1 VLKIS
6 KAYQMLGIH
15 LYIIVQYLQNKM
27 SRELDSSLEKR
38 LQPDETVEHVTNM
51 DMRTYLAGSM
61 NSVISSLVTGIVL
74 AVFALVFGLAA
85 LGPLLAVPIAILL
98 VIGVGS
104 YPLIRALII
113 VKYGSITYAITDNR
127 FVKVRDTVFDANEES
142 VPIERARDAEY
153 DEDFFD
159 KMLGNGDIYVE
170 GARGDSV
177 RFENAPDADDLYQK
191 AQKKIQETDQVDDY
205 SA

>member
-1 VLKIS
+1 
-6 KAYQMLGIH
+6 
-15 LYIIVQYLQNKM
+15 
-27 SRELDSSLEKR
+27 
-38 LQPDETVEHVTNM
+38 M

-61 NSVISSLVTGIVL
+61 NSVISSSVMGIVL

-104 YPLIRALII
+104 YPLIRALIV

-127 FVKVRDTVFDANEES
+127 FVKVRDTVFDANEQS

>member
-1 VLKIS
+1 
-6 KAYQMLGIH
+6 
-15 LYIIVQYLQNKM
+15 
-27 SRELDSSLEKR
+27 
-38 LQPDETVEHVTNM
+38 
-51 DMRTYLAGSM
+51 M

-98 VIGVGS
+98 FIGVGF
-104 YPLIRALII
+104 YPVIRAFIV
-113 VKYGSITYAITDNR
+113 VKYGSITYAITDSR
-127 FVKVRDTVFDANEES
+127 FVKVRDTVFDSDEES
-142 VPIERARDAEY
+142 VPIERVRDAEY

>member
-1 VLKIS
+1 MYAFKGNMS
-6 KAYQMLGIH
+6 K
-15 LYIIVQYLQNKM
+15 
-27 SRELDSSLEKR
+27 EPDSSLEKR
-38 LQPDETVEHVTNM
+38 LQPDETVEHVSNM

-61 NSVISSLVTGIVL
+61 NSVIGSLLTGIVL

-85 LGPLLAVPIAILL
+85 LGPLIAIPIAILL
-98 VIGVGS
+98 VIGVGF
-104 YPLIRALII
+104 YPLIRALLV
-113 VKYGSITYAITDNR
+113 VKYGSITYAITDSR
-127 FVKVRDTVFDANEES
+127 FVKVRDTVFDTDEES

-159 KMLGNGDIYVE
+159 KMFGNGDIYVE

-177 RFENAPDADDLYQK
+177 RFENASDADDLYQK
-191 AQKKIQETDQVDDY
+191 AQKKIQETEQVDNY